1 LEDPV
6 TVTDTDSDTFAE
18 EWTRWRRDHEARLA
32 DPHGFLAITGL
43 HWLAPD
49 PERFGDAPGT
59 WSAADDGVTVTLDDG
74 EELIVDGTPVRG
86 TYHFAPIAERGSVYA
101 VSGNAV
107 IEVARRGGY
116 DIIRPRHPEHPLR
129 TSFHG
134 ISAYPPDPRWV
145 VTGRYVPYC
154 EPRDFTVGSVVDGL
168 KHVYQAPGMV
178 KFTLNGHSLRLAA
191 FNGAP
196 PPGGTIPPDPRG
208 PGGLHILFTD
218 ATSGVTTYQASRSLS
233 VAAPDADGMVTLDFN
248 RAANL
253 PCAYTEFATCPLPPQ
268 ENRLRIPIEAGELIY
283 QNDLWLDLYGTE

>member
-1 LEDPV
+1 LEDLV
-6 TVTDTDSDTFAE
+6 TVTDIDVESADSDTFAE

-49 PERFGDAPGT
+49 PQRFDDAPGA
-59 WSAADDGVTVTLDDG
+59 WSATGDGVTVTLDDA

-86 TYHFAPIAERGSVYA
+86 TYHFAPIAERGSVNA

-116 DIIRPRHPEHPLR
+116 DIIRPRHPENPLR
-129 TSFHG
+129 TSFQG

-145 VTGRYVPYC
+145 ATGKYVPYC
-154 EPRDFTVGSVVDGL
+154 EPREFTVGSVVDGL

-178 KFTLNGHSLRLAA
+178 KFTLNGYSLRLAA
-191 FNGAP
+191 FNGRA
-196 PPGGTIPPDPRG
+196 
-208 PGGLHILFTD
+208 PGGLHLLFTD

-233 VAAPDADGMVTLDFN
+233 VAAPDPDGTVTLDFN
-248 RAANL
+248 RAVNL

-283 QNDLWLDLYGTE
+283 QNDLWRDLYGTQ

>member
-1 LEDPV
+1 V
-6 TVTDTDSDTFAE
+6 TVTDIDRDIFAE

-43 HWLAPD
+43 HWLAPG
-49 PERFGDAPGT
+49 PQRFDDAPGA
-59 WSAADDGVTVTLDDG
+59 WSAADEGVTVTLDDG
-74 EELIVDGTPVRG
+74 EELNVDGTPVRG
-86 TYHFAPIAERGSVYA
+86 THHFAPIAERGSVYT

-178 KFTLNGHSLRLAA
+178 KFTLNGYSLRLAA
-191 FNGAP
+191 FNGP
-196 PPGGTIPPDPRG
+196 TPGS
-208 PGGLHILFTD
+208 LHILFTD

-248 RAANL
+248 RAVNL

-268 ENRLRIPIEAGELIY
+268 ENRLRIPVEAGELIY
-283 QNDLWLDLYGTE
+283 QNDPWLDLYGTE